1 MTLTPIRP
9 SAGLSFLSIL
19 ALTLALALPSARA
32 DEEFRPL
39 FNGNDLSG
47 WVPVNVAP
55 ETFTV
60 RDGLIV
66 STGKPNGVLRT
77 DRPYENFILELEYR
91 HLVPQ
96 GNAGVF
102 IWSDA
107 LPHVGRPFTRAIEV
121 QILDGRNSD
130 VYTSHGD
137 VFAIQGATMVPDRPH
152 PKGQM
157 RSLPREH
164 RAKPAPEWNHYRIT
178 CKDGTIT
185 LAVNGKEV
193 SGGSDCVPR
202 KGYICLEAEGSEC
215 HFKNI
220 RIQELPSSNPSTEQT
235 ATLDQGFHSM
245 YSGLDLRGWRLDEGH
260 AGHWTS
266 KGFILAY
273 DGKSEARD
281 KDLWTEKTYGDF
293 MMLVDWRLPNK
304 PVPRPRPVV
313 LPSGDNA
320 TNPDGSVK
328 NLEIP
333 YAGDSGILIRGSVKA
348 QINIT
353 CNTVGSGE
361 MYGYRTDKKMPPE
374 VRAGAIPRVKADSP
388 PGQWNRFLITLKGDR
403 LTVVLNGQ
411 TVIDQEQLPGLPP
424 RGPIGLQHH
433 GDPLEFTNLFIKEL
447 D

>member
-1 MTLTPIRP
+1 MNRLRCWPR
-9 SAGLSFLSIL
+9 A
-19 ALTLALALPSARA
+19 ALALILLSAPSWTGARA
-32 DEEFRPL
+32 AEEFRPL
-39 FNGNDLSG
+39 FNGKDLTG

-60 RDGLIV
+60 RDGLVV
-66 STGKPNGVLRT
+66 STGKPNGFLRT
-77 DRPYENFILELEYR
+77 DRHYENFIVELEYR
-91 HLVPQ
+91 HLVPL

-107 LPHVGRPFTRAIEV
+107 LPFVGKPFSRAIEV

-137 VFAIQGATMVPDRPH
+137 VFAIQGATMRPDRPH
-152 PKGQM
+152 PKGSM
-157 RSLPREH
+157 RSLPREQ

-185 LAVNGKEV
+185 LAVNGKDV

-215 HFKNI
+215 HFRNI
-220 RIQELPSSNPSTEQT
+220 RICELPSSNPSSDQT
-235 ATLDQGFHSM
+235 ATLDEGYISI
-245 YSGLDLRGWRLDEGH
+245 YSGVDLRGWKADPGH
-260 AGHWTS
+260 VGHWTS

-273 DGKSEARD
+273 DGKSEAKD
-281 KDLWTEKTYGDF
+281 KDLWTQKDYGDV
-293 MMLVDWRLPNK
+293 MLIADWRLPNK
-304 PVPRPRPVV
+304 PEPKARPVI
-313 LPSGDNA
+313 LPNGDDA
-320 TNPDGSVK
+320 TNPDGTRK
-328 NLEIP
+328 NLDIP
-333 YAGDSGILIRGSVKA
+333 YAGDSGILLRGSVKS

-361 MYGYRTDKKMPPE
+361 LYGYRTDKKMPPE
-374 VRAGAIPRVKADSP
+374 VRVGAIPKVKADAR
-388 PGQWNRFLITLKGDR
+388 PGQWNRFVVTLKGDR

-411 TVIDQEQLPGLPP
+411 TVIERAQLPGLPA

-433 GDPLEFTNLFIKEL
+433 GDPLEFTNLFIKEMN
-447 D
+447 